1 MNALNANNAYVSA
14 DLTVEPEAEGSLSG
28 LTFAVK
34 DVFDVAGHT
43 SSAGNPDWR
52 RTHGPAKRHARA
64 VRLLLAQGARLR
76 GATITDELMYSLQGE
91 NHHYGTPV
99 NPKASGRVPGGSSS
113 GSAVAVA
120 AGDADFALG
129 TDTGGSVRIPASY
142 CGVYGFRPGHGAVSA
157 EGVIPLAP
165 SFDTVGWMSRD
176 AETLLVVG
184 RILLENGSESESES
198 ESEFESEEAGS
209 GAVRRLYL
217 PSEAWELAEP
227 GVRQE
232 LLREL
237 ASLAPGMKPEPADLP
252 EGSLEEWAGT
262 FRTIQ
267 GIEIWEQHGPWVR
280 SAKPAFGPGIAE
292 RFRWASGLPASDKER
307 LYGKKRDVG
316 RKLDEWLGGDSM
328 LVVPTA
334 TGEAPLLRMTGEQT
348 ELQRSRTMMLTSI
361 AGLSGL
367 PQVTVPVLSGR
378 GHPLGLSF
386 IAGRSRDLSL
396 LRWVRDRCAE
406 REGRRP

>member
-1 MNALNANNAYVSA
+1 MMNALNAHNAYVRA
-14 DLTVEPEAEGSLSG
+14 DLTVEPEGEGSLSG

-64 VRLLLAQGARLR
+64 VRLLLKQGARLR

-99 NPKASGRVPGGSSS
+99 NPRASGRVPGGSSS

-176 AETLLVVG
+176 AETLLRVG
-184 RILLENGSESESES
+184 RILLENGIESDSESESES
-198 ESEFESEEAGS
+198 GS
-209 GAVRRLYL
+209 GAACRLYL

-227 GVRQE
+227 GVRQA

-237 ASLAPGMKPEPADLP
+237 ASIAPGMKPESAELP
-252 EGSLEEWAGT
+252 EGSLEAWART

-280 SAKPAFGPGIAE
+280 SEKPVFGPGIAE
-292 RFRWASGLPASDKER
+292 RFQWASRLPSSDKER
-307 LYGKKRDVG
+307 LYGMKRTVG
-316 RKLDEWLGGDSM
+316 RKLDEWLGSDSL

-348 ELQRSRTMMLTSI
+348 ELQRSRTMMLTCI

-367 PQVTVPVLSGR
+367 PQATVPVFSGR
-378 GHPLGLSF
+378 GNPLGLSF
-386 IAGRSRDLSL
+386 IAGRGRDLSL
-396 LRWVRDRCAE
+396 LRWVRDKLAV
-406 REGRRP
+406 REGGGR